1 LHRAKATDPRPSSRS
16 GSKEWH
22 LLASSE
28 SKTEEYLPS
37 FDADVILRPKK
48 HLQLQL
54 STRLYSTYL
63 YQHGGL
69 DHHHHTD
76 YANTQTSGPRRGAT
90 RARFRQLAHTHLER
104 SGWRPAAPLP
114 APWRPGSSSSTSSC
128 TSSWPSSPAGPST
141 TASTRATTRVS
152 FIAAN

>member
-63 YQHGGL
+63 YHHGGL

-90 RARFRQLAHTHLER
+90 RARFRQPTRTSSDQH
-104 SGWRPAAPLP
+104 GDWRRRCPFHGVRAPLP
-114 APWRPGSSSSTSSC
+114 QPHHVRRRGHHRRLGHQLQHRRELQLA
-128 TSSWPSSPAGPST
+128 
-141 TASTRATTRVS
+141 
-152 FIAAN
+152 